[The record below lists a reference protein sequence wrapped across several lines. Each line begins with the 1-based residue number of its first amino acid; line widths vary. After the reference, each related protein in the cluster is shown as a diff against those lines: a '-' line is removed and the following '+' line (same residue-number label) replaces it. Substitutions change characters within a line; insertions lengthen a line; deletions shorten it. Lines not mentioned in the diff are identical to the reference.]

1 MLMQLYFLYSHSKYH
16 QLNDILKFIFDQ
28 SRIKIEHSEDRLI
41 VFFDPVTNTY
51 GTTSLH
57 YSQDTF
63 IIRSVCVCMHL
74 VTTDY
79 ILVNSA
85 NFYTLH
91 DYQDCQDS
99 MPCMTQVMNWCVS
112 KHKLIYVS
120 HYVEFW
126 SYCN

>member
-57 YSQDTF
+57 YSQTHL
-63 IIRSVCVCMHL
+63 SYYQKCVCVCAC
-74 VTTDY
+74 
-79 ILVNSA
+79 ILSLQTIYLSILLISTH
-85 NFYTLH
+85 YTITKIVRT
-91 DYQDCQDS
+91 
-99 MPCMTQVMNWCVS
+99 PCHV
-112 KHKLIYVS
+112 
-120 HYVEFW
+120 
-126 SYCN
+126 